1 MPIFVI
7 LFTLSLYLEHRPC
20 MYCIMT
26 TVLLFTTTCYW
37 GSDRCWFDLNSFHL
51 FETIRQKDG
60 TPFSTFGLAMPSFLS
75 PMDDALEG
83 LMLILGGGFPLASV
97 IRSTAASSASSTA
110 AKAASSVV
118 EAVAGGAAS

>member
-7 LFTLSLYLEHRPC
+7 LFTFSLYLEHRPC

-37 GSDRCWFDLNSFHL
+37 GSDRCWFDHNSLHI
-51 FETIRQKDG
+51 FEIIRQKDG

-83 LMLILGGGFPLASV
+83 LMRVLGGGIPLAHV
-97 IRSTAASSASSTA
+97 IRSTASSASSA
-110 AKAASSVV
+110 AVKAASSVV